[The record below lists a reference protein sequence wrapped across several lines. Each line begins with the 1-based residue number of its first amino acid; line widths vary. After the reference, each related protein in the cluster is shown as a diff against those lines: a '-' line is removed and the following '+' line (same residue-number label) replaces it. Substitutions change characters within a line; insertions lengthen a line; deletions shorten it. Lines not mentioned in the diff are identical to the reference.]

1 MTYSFIIPAYNEEKT
16 IRAAAERV
24 RSYAEG
30 LDGDF
35 EIIIVDDGSSDG
47 TARIASEL
55 AEAEP
60 RLRLIRLPENRGK
73 GAAVKAGMLAARGE
87 WRIFLDADLSTLPE
101 EFEWFRTHL
110 DSHDIIIGSRALRES
125 RILTHQPPLREL
137 SGKLFNLAVRGIV
150 GLPFRDTQCGFKAF
164 HSRTADLFN
173 TQELHGWAF
182 DVELLAKARKRGF
195 RIAEIPITWKNDPTT
210 TVKTSAAIRTLGD
223 LVRIRSRLQNW

>member
-73 GAAVKAGMLAARGE
+73 GAAVKAGMLAATGE

-110 DSHDIIIGSRALRES
+110 ASHDIIIGSRALRES
-125 RILTHQPPLREL
+125 RVLIHQPFLREY
-137 SGKLFNLAVRGIV
+137 SGKLFNLAVKTIV
-150 GLPFRDTQCGFKAF
+150 GLPFHDTQCGFKAF
-164 HSRTADLFN
+164 HARTIGLFER
-173 TQELHGWAF
+173 QELHGWAF
-182 DVELLAKARKRGF
+182 DVELLANAVKRGF
-195 RIAEIPITWKNDPTT
+195 RVAEVPITWRNDPTT
-210 TVKTSAAIRTLGD
+210 TVKTGAALRTVGD
-223 LVRIRSRLQNW
+223 LFRIRRRIQN